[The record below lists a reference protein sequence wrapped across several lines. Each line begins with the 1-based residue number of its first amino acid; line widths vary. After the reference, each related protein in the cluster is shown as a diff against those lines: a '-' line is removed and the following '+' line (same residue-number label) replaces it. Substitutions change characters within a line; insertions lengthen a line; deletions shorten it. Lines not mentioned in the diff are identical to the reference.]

1 MLTGNA
7 GKREEKT
14 DIEKQRQKHELQK
27 SGEGRWEVAAQ
38 GGDEDNINFCCLH
51 YYVILGPCASVILA
65 KLVPGSVRTSQS
77 NGTESQC

>member
-27 SGEGRWEVAAQ
+27 SGEGRWEVAA
-38 GGDEDNINFCCLH
+38 
-51 YYVILGPCASVILA
+51 
-65 KLVPGSVRTSQS
+65 
-77 NGTESQC
+77 